1 MDETTEYINYPYPG
15 ITTETNEVVLKT
27 KLPYFFKEKS
37 LVNFWGA
44 EDLFDLYADNNDGSM
59 EVDLY
64 VLGKFLLTLKFGYH
78 L

>member
-1 MDETTEYINYPYPG
+1 MDETTENINYPYPG

-37 LVNFWGA
+37 LVNFWVA
-44 EDLFDLYADNNDGSM
+44 EDLFDKYTVDNSGSM

-64 VLGKFLLTLKFGYH
+64 VLGKLLLTFKFGYH
-78 L
+78 S